1 MKDAARCS
9 KYGAARIRLEWGRM
23 GTDGDGWDGYK
34 FLGRRCWK
42 DHGLML
48 LQSIENAGV
57 VSLKMVAIIPRLS
70 QEIG

>member
-1 MKDAARCS
+1 MQQVWCS
-9 KYGAARIRLEWGRM
+9 KNKIGM

-42 DHGLML
+42 DLGLML